1 MSQIK
6 LWRFAGT
13 FAIISLGFLLHY
25 LYLWSGSSKIVGSF
39 VPVNESV
46 WEHLKLGYWSIA
58 LFSIVEFFHLN
69 NSVNNYYFAKFNGF
83 IILEMTILVIY
94 YSYTFIVGRN
104 ILFMDIFS
112 FIVGVVLCQYLTY
125 SLFKLKPLSM
135 LLNRA
140 SLVAFM
146 AIGILFGVI
155 TYYTPHA
162 AIFMDKRTKT
172 YGMNKEI

>member
-1 MSQIK
+1 
-6 LWRFAGT
+6 
-13 FAIISLGFLLHY
+13 
-25 LYLWSGSSKIVGSF
+25 
-39 VPVNESV
+39 
-46 WEHLKLGYWSIA
+46 
-58 LFSIVEFFHLN
+58 
-69 NSVNNYYFAKFNGF
+69 
-83 IILEMTILVIY
+83 MTILVIY

-172 YGMNKEI
+172 

>member
-1 MSQIK
+1 M
-6 LWRFAGT
+6 G
-13 FAIISLGFLLHY
+13 
-25 LYLWSGSSKIVGSF
+25 V
-39 VPVNESV
+39 V
-46 WEHLKLGYWSIA
+46 
-58 LFSIVEFFHLN
+58 
-69 NSVNNYYFAKFNGF
+69 
-83 IILEMTILVIY
+83 ILEITILAIY

-104 ILFMDIFS
+104 IIFMDIFS

-125 SLFKLKPLSM
+125 SLFKLTPLSM

-172 YGMNKEI
+172 YGINKEI

>member
-1 MSQIK
+1 M
-6 LWRFAGT
+6 
-13 FAIISLGFLLHY
+13 
-25 LYLWSGSSKIVGSF
+25 
-39 VPVNESV
+39 
-46 WEHLKLGYWSIA
+46 GYWSVV
-58 LFSIVEFFHLN
+58 LFSIVEFFHLKN
-69 NSVNNYYFAKFNGF
+69 GVNNYYFAKFNGF

-125 SLFKLKPLSM
+125 SLFKLKPFSM

-172 YGMNKEI
+172 YGINKEI